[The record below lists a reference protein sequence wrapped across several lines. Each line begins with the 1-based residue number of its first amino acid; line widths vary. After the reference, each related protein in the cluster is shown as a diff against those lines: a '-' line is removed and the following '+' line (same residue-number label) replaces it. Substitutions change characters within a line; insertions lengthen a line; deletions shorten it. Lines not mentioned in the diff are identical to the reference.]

1 MYIYIY
7 IYYIYIYYTRARVY
21 IYIIYTLYMYV
32 FICIFTH
39 ISFLSEYENSEEMC
53 FLTKQIE
60 PFCAF
65 CSTKNSKET
74 YVLAQKVVY
83 PHRRY

>member
-1 MYIYIY
+1 
-7 IYYIYIYYTRARVY
+7 
-21 IYIIYTLYMYV
+21 MYV

-53 FLTKQIE
+53 FLTKKIE
-60 PFCAF
+60 PFCVF
-65 CSTKNSKET
+65 CWTKNSKET